1 MIGTQQSAIYDLHYL
16 FFAYSDF
23 RPFPER
29 LHYTNFID
37 LNLFVSILFIELSK
51 NEMMELISADI
62 ILKYSDS

>member
-29 LHYTNFID
+29 LGGEAAIN
-37 LNLFVSILFIELSK
+37 
-51 NEMMELISADI
+51 ELIGSRH
-62 ILKYSDS
+62 KMQ